1 LKTAESSYLTPLNS
15 EEKNQIKLIFQKD
28 SWWWGEGGGRDI
40 CIYLYLQQF
49 FSYDYR
55 YHTYW
60 GRTAET
66 GIMN

>member
-1 LKTAESSYLTPLNS
+1 MYIKRKKS
-15 EEKNQIKLIFQKD
+15 NQINILKRQLVV
-28 SWWWGEGGGRDI
+28 GRGGGRDI